1 MEKWG
6 RKVIPGKVTEVGMC
20 VVYFGSHESLAGV
33 PWVGKAIRNEAGK
46 AAEGQVRMA
55 LNAGLRSLELTMQQA
70 LF

>member
-1 MEKWG
+1 MEKWE

-20 VVYFGSHESLAGV
+20 VVYFASHESLAGV

>member
-1 MEKWG
+1 M
-6 RKVIPGKVTEVGMC
+6 
-20 VVYFGSHESLAGV
+20 
-33 PWVGKAIRNEAGK
+33 PWVGKAIRDEAGK

>member
-1 MEKWG
+1 
-6 RKVIPGKVTEVGMC
+6 MC

>member
-1 MEKWG
+1 MEKWE
-6 RKVIPGKVTEVGMC
+6 RKVIPGKATEVGMC

>member
-1 MEKWG
+1 MEKLD
-6 RKVIPGKVTEVGMC
+6 RKVTPGKAMEVGMC
-20 VVYFGSHESLAGV
+20 VVYFGSHESFAGV
-33 PWVGKAIRNEAGK
+33 PWVGKEIRDEAGK